1 MPADTNGRA
10 AILMVDDHPEQLL
23 ALEAIVSPLGQ
34 PTVHATS
41 GEEALR
47 ELLRRDFAVILLDV
61 QMSGMSG
68 IETAR
73 LIKTRERSRF
83 IPIIFL
89 TGTDRP
95 QEALV
100 AGYTAGAVDYIV
112 KPVQPEIL
120 RSKVSVFVE
129 LFRQQRR
136 IVEQEGRLRESERQ
150 QLELR
155 HMREL
160 FESEARYREIFT
172 AALDAIVVFDEAG
185 KVRMINRAAEQM
197 FGVTESEAYSAPI
210 DRFVSN
216 GMHALVTP
224 TACADAGDGKESV
237 QQRKGVPERPV
248 ALTAR
253 RANGQRFPVEGS
265 VSCLT
270 RESERVYTVIM
281 RDVSERVRQAE
292 TLRRQTVQLERALTA
307 RNGFFAAA
315 SHELR
320 TPINA
325 VLGYTSLLIDGIFG
339 PTNEKQSEALQRSAK
354 ATRHLLAIVND
365 LLDLSK
371 IEAGRLELTPKPLVI
386 PALIQDLFVTLQPL
400 ADAHRSKLSIEH
412 EGEPITITSDERRV
426 RQILLNLLSNAI
438 KFGGGK
444 PIRVVSSTKK
454 TPSGEEQ
461 VVIEVIDKGIGIPET
476 DQRRIFQEFEQ
487 VGAPSEQSGTG
498 LGLSISCQ
506 LAKKLGGSLTVESA
520 TGEGSTF
527 RLTLPMRLK
536 VKGARVSG

>member
-10 AILMVDDHPEQLL
+10 AILLVDDHPEQLL

-47 ELLRRDFAVILLDV
+47 EVLRRDFAVILLDV

-83 IPIIFL
+83 IPIIFV

-185 KVRMINRAAEQM
+185 KVRMINRAAEHM

-224 TACADAGDGKESV
+224 TACADASDSKESA
-237 QQRKGVPERPV
+237 QHKGVAEHPV

-253 RANGQRFPVEGS
+253 RANGERFPVEGS

-270 RESERVYTVIM
+270 RASERVYTVIM
-281 RDVSERVRQAE
+281 RDISERVRQAE

-339 PTNEKQSEALQRSAK
+339 PLNEKQSEALKRSAK

-386 PALIQDLFVTLQPL
+386 PAIIEDLFVTLQPL
-400 ADAHRSKLSIEH
+400 ADAHRSTMTIEH
-412 EGEPITITSDERRV
+412 EGEPVTVTSDERRV

-444 PIRVVSSTKK
+444 PIRVVSNVTKA
-454 TPSGEEQ
+454 PNGEEQ
-461 VVIEVIDKGIGIPET
+461 VVIEVIDQGIGISET
-476 DQRRIFQEFEQ
+476 DQKRIFQEFEQ
-487 VGAPSEQSGTG
+487 VGAPTEQGGTG

-506 LAKKLGGSLTVESA
+506 LAKKLGGSLAVESA
-520 TGEGSTF
+520 SGEGSTF
-527 RLTLPMRLK
+527 RLTLPMRLR
-536 VKGARVSG
+536 VKGPRISG

>member
-1 MPADTNGRA
+1 MAADTNGRA
-10 AILMVDDHPEQLL
+10 VILLVDDHPEQLL
-23 ALEAIVSPLGQ
+23 ALETIVSPLGQ
-34 PTVHATS
+34 RTVHARS
-41 GEEALR
+41 GEDALR
-47 ELLRRDFAVILLDV
+47 EVLRRDFAVILLDV

-89 TGTDRP
+89 TGADRR
-95 QEALV
+95 QDALI

-160 FESEARYREIFT
+160 FESEAKYREIFA

-197 FGVTESEAYSAPI
+197 FGVTESDAYGSPI

-216 GMHALVTP
+216 GVRSLVAE
-224 TACADAGDGKESV
+224 TACGDAGDGKGSAP
-237 QQRKGVPERPV
+237 RKGGAEQPV
-248 ALTAR
+248 ALTAH
-253 RANGQRFPVEGS
+253 RANGERFPVES
-265 VSCLT
+265 STSCLM
-270 RESERVYTVIM
+270 RASERVYTVIM

-292 TLRRQTVQLERALTA
+292 MLRRQTVELEHALTA
-307 RNGFFAAA
+307 RNRFFAAA

-325 VLGYTSLLIDGIFG
+325 VLGYSSLLIDGIYG
-339 PTNEKQSEALQRSAK
+339 PLNEKQSEALKRSANS
-354 ATRHLLAIVND
+354 TRHLLSIVND
-365 LLDLSK
+365 LLELSK
-371 IEAGRLELTPKPLVI
+371 IEAGRLEVTPKPVVI
-386 PALIQDLFVTLQPL
+386 PAIIEDLFVTLQPL
-400 ADAHRSKLSIEH
+400 ADAHRSKLATEH
-412 EGEPITITSDERRV
+412 KSGPITLTSDERRV

-438 KFGGGK
+438 KFGRGN
-444 PIRVVSSTKK
+444 PIRVVSKLTK
-454 TPSGEEQ
+454 TPSGEDQ
-461 VVIEVIDKGIGIPET
+461 VVIEVIDQGIGISEA

-498 LGLSISCQ
+498 LGLSISCR
-506 LAKKLGGSLTVESA
+506 LAKRLGGSLAVESA
-520 TGEGSTF
+520 SGVGSTF
-527 RLTLPMRLK
+527 RLTLPMR
-536 VKGARVSG
+536 VKGFRV